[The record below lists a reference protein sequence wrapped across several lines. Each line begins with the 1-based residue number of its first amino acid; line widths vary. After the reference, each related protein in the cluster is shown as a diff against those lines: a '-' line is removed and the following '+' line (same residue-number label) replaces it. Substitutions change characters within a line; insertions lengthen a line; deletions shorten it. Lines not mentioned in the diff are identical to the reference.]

1 MKKITEYLIS
11 NFDKIKI
18 HSNQI
23 KKGDVFLALKGKN
36 NHGNAF
42 IDDAIKNGARYI
54 ITDQIPNI
62 KYLNKKIIV
71 VKNSLKFLKKISVTK
86 RKLYSGKVIGITGSI
101 GKTSIK
107 ENLKFFLNSYFL
119 ISASIKSYNNY
130 LGVIISLINL
140 NLKSD
145 FAIFEIGTNNFN
157 EIKRLT
163 SLVKPSQIII
173 SNIFQTH
180 LENLKNTRNV
190 AIEKSDIFNPKH
202 NSLAELLIIPNE
214 NIDEKYIINKAK
226 KYNINNII
234 IIGKSLN
241 SDIRILSLKN
251 KKDLTINVKIKI
263 KNKNEIINFYIDK
276 SQIHRINNVLCCLAI
291 FIYNKININYFT
303 SLTNKIPEIEGR
315 GKINQINLGKK
326 KINIIDESY
335 NASPQSMKIC
345 LDYFKKIKTKKDQKK
360 LLILGDMKELGEN
373 SLKYHIELLE
383 YIMKK
388 KLSNVIICGELL
400 KIALD
405 KISNKNILN
414 MDDINS
420 ILEFAKNN
428 LKNNDI
434 VLIKGSNSS
443 LTRNFA
449 LKLLKNRR
457 L

>member
-1 MKKITEYLIS
+1 MKKLTQYLIN

-23 KKGDVFLALKGKN
+23 NKGDVFLALAGKK
-36 NHGNAF
+36 NHGNDF
-42 IDDAIKNGARYI
+42 IEDAIKKGARYI
-54 ITDQIPNI
+54 ITD
-62 KYLNKKIIV
+62 KKIDINSHNENIV
-71 VKNSLKFLKKISVTK
+71 VVQNSLHFLKKISVEK
-86 RKLYSGKVIGITGSI
+86 RKLYNGKVIGITGSI

-107 ENLKFFLNSYFL
+107 ENLKFFLNSYFI

-145 FAIFEIGTNNFN
+145 FAIFEIGTNDFY
-157 EIKRLT
+157 EIRKLT
-163 SLVKPSQIII
+163 SLVKPSQVII

-180 LENLKNTRNV
+180 LENLINTRNI
-190 AIEKSDIFNPKH
+190 AIEKSDIFNPKY

-214 NIDEKYIINKAK
+214 NIDEKFIIKQAK

-234 IIGKSLN
+234 SIGRSLN
-241 SDIRILSLKN
+241 SDIKILSLKN
-251 KKDLTINVKIKI
+251 KKDLSINVKVR
-263 KNKNEIINFYIDK
+263 NNDEIINFYINK
-276 SQIHRINNVLCCLAI
+276 SQIHRINNILCCFAI
-291 FIYNKININYFT
+291 FIYNKINLNYFI
-303 SLTNKIPEIEGR
+303 SLTNNIPEIEGR
-315 GKINQINLGKK
+315 GKINQINFDKK
-326 KINIIDESY
+326 KINFIDESY

-345 LDYFKKIKTKKDQKK
+345 IDYFKKIKTEKEQKK

-373 SLKYHIELLE
+373 SLNYHIELLE
-383 YIMKK
+383 YIIMK

-405 KISNKNILN
+405 KICNKNILN

-420 ILEFAKNN
+420 IIEYAKKN

-443 LTRNFA
+443 LTRNLA
-449 LKLLKNRR
+449 LKLLKK
-457 L
+457 